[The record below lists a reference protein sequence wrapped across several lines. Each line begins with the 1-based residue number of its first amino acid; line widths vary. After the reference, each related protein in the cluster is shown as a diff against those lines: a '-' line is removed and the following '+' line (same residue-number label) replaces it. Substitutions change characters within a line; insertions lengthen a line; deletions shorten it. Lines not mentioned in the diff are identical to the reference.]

1 MAAQVNR
8 IQSIQHNLQDYP
20 VKVDVQVKIRHNNN
34 DYIFTASRSSQRDDD
49 SNIPYGGAVY
59 IYNQNEIIVTFP
71 VRNNQ
76 QSAGGLA
83 YTGKHLK
90 TRHDTF
96 FFQLTLITS
105 YFVVQ

>member
-1 MAAQVNR
+1 MNR

-20 VKVDVQVKIRHNNN
+20 VKVDVQVKIRHNNT

-71 VRNNQ
+71 VRNNEH
-76 QSAGGLA
+76 SAGGLA
-83 YTGKHLK
+83 YTGKNLK

-96 FFQLTLITS
+96 FSTNT
-105 YFVVQ
+105 YY